1 MTDLERQLAEIN
13 GMTEADIYSD
23 KEERRDA
30 QILFT
35 AIMTDTL
42 IEEDDV

>member
-1 MTDLERQLAEIN
+1 MTDLERRLAEIN
-13 GMTEADIYSD
+13 GLTESDIYSD

-42 IEEDDV
+42 IESEDM

>member
-1 MTDLERQLAEIN
+1 MTDIERRLADMN
-13 GMTEADIYSD
+13 GLTEEDIYSQ
-23 KEERRDA
+23 KEEKRDA
-30 QILFT
+30 QILYT

>member
-13 GMTEADIYSD
+13 GMTEDDIYSD

>member
-1 MTDLERQLAEIN
+1 MTDLERRLAELN
-13 GMTEADIYSD
+13 GLTEEDIYPN
-23 KEERRDA
+23 KEEKRDA

-42 IEEDDV
+42 IEEDEV

>member
-13 GMTEADIYSD
+13 GMTEEDIYPNE
-23 KEERRDA
+23 KEKRDA

-42 IEEDDV
+42 IEEEF